1 MARPF
6 VKNLAHLPVTP
17 GAANG
22 TMTLENPGDVEAY
35 PIWELRGPGKNFR
48 AISPR
53 GEVLE
58 WLGTLAADETLVID
72 TQAGTVLDGKGENR
86 YAELG
91 ETPRMWTIPPG
102 ETVAEI
108 QFEATSSGVYEPG
121 ATLRTNYAL
130 DSVPVGPANGHVIA
144 NFAGNSPGGGE
155 SGDTITSAT
164 PQSTADVATNNVI
177 NPSFETSATV
187 GWATS
192 SCTLTRVTSPTR
204 PQRVGNYMG
213 MIQTPAEPTGTVY
226 VGTFT
231 HTDFPTL
238 LTPGAGQWVGAS
250 ILMSRSTGPQYA
262 RVSIQWYKGTAA
274 VHLTHGAIGL
284 LSAGGA
290 TRFTVVGQ
298 APAEATSARLIV
310 YPQSTSTGGAPQE
323 GNTQIGAA
331 MLCGAS
337 TEAEALAAAED
348 YVDGSI
354 PTLDL
359 PGDVRYVPAFT
370 GTAHA
375 SASTRTLTITPG
387 AKGPAGA
394 PGFARRVVTA
404 EKSSGSTGWT
414 ATGSVYRAPL
424 SGTAGDQVTVSVWA
438 RLAYDPAR
446 EPGTVHRT
454 VRLRTQPYLG
464 NSSLPHQ
471 DTSAIVLPANEW
483 VRLHKTYLA
492 ASAFDSVAWW
502 VYQTSGSNLPAGTTF
517 DIAALLIEP
526 GGDLRSWFYGAMA
539 SGSRGVYAFAGAVNA
554 SISHMYSAVLRGASR
569 VAVSWRA
576 RKWMV
581 I

>member
-22 TMTLENPGDVEAY
+22 TMTLENPGDVDAY
-35 PIWELRGPGKNFR
+35 PIWELSGPGRNFR

-58 WLGTLAADETLVID
+58 WLGTLAADESLVID

-144 NFAGNSPGGGE
+144 NFAGYSPGGGE
-155 SGDTITSAT
+155 SGVTMTSAS
-164 PQSTADVATNNVI
+164 PLSTAVVATNYAA
-177 NPSFETSATV
+177 NPSFEVDGTS
-187 GWATS
+187 GWALS
-192 SCTLTRVTSPTR
+192 SCTLTRQTSPSR
-204 PQRVGNYMG
+204 PGQEGPYIARLTV
-213 MIQTPAEPTGTVY
+213 ASPTGSVY
-226 VGTFT
+226 AGTM
-231 HTDFPTL
+231 
-238 LTPGAGQWVGAS
+238 PGVMPVAPGQWVGAS
-250 ILMSRSTGPQYA
+250 ILSSRSTGATHA
-262 RVSIQWYKGTAA
+262 RVSIQWYN
-274 VHLTHGAIGL
+274 GA
-284 LSAGGA
+284 SAGSLVHSA
-290 TRFTVVGQ
+290 VFALNPTAMERNAVVAQ
-298 APAEATSARLIV
+298 APEGVTTARLLF
-310 YPQSTSTGGAPQE
+310 YPLNSATGGTPPD
-323 GNTQIGAA
+323 GNTLIDGA
-331 MLCGAS
+331 MLTVAP
-337 TEAEALAAAED
+337 TEAEALAVVTD
-348 YVDGSI
+348 FFDGSS
-354 PTLDL
+354 PTRDL
-359 PGDVRYVPAFT
+359 PGDVRYVH
-370 GTAHA
+370 GWTAAANA
-375 SASTRTLTITPG
+375 SPSTRVLTITPG
-387 AKGPAGA
+387 AKGPGGA

-424 SGTAGDQVTVSVWA
+424 SGAAGDQVTVSVWA
-438 RLAYDPAR
+438 RLTYDPAR
-446 EPGTVHRT
+446 EPGSVHRT

-464 NSSLPHQ
+464 NSSLPNQ

-483 VRLHKTYLA
+483 VRLDKTYLA
-492 ASAFDSVAWW
+492 ASDFDSVAWW

-517 DIAALLIEP
+517 DIAALLIES
-526 GGDLRSWFYGAMA
+526 GGDLRSWFYGAMT
-539 SGSRGVYAFAGAVNA
+539 SGARGVYAFAGAVNA